1 MVIYTVSN
9 IENGTIEQ
17 TLDTV
22 FENSEISYRIDKN
35 VVYLSKSGKTAT
47 SSVQPVV
54 KGKVTDINGIPLI
67 GVSIK
72 AGTEGSV
79 TDTEGNYSIIIP
91 KGEILQFSYLGFI
104 SQSVKADK
112 DVINVIM
119 REDTEQ
125 LSEVVVTAALGI
137 KRSEKALSYNV
148 QQVSSEQLTTVKD
161 ANFVNALSGKVAGV
175 VINSSAVGTGGSV
188 RVVMRGMKSIEKNNA
203 VLTKVSE
210 EVAE

>member
-1 MVIYTVSN
+1 MTKNFLARLSRIAIIATLLVVPFLTLSAQINLPDSKMSLQEIAKRISAQSSYKFFYNDDIASVMITVSN

-72 AGTEGSV
+72 AGTEG
-79 TDTEGNYSIIIP
+79 
-91 KGEILQFSYLGFI
+91 
-104 SQSVKADK
+104 
-112 DVINVIM
+112 
-119 REDTEQ
+119 
-125 LSEVVVTAALGI
+125 
-137 KRSEKALSYNV
+137 
-148 QQVSSEQLTTVKD
+148 
-161 ANFVNALSGKVAGV
+161 
-175 VINSSAVGTGGSV
+175 
-188 RVVMRGMKSIEKNNA
+188 
-203 VLTKVSE
+203 
-210 EVAE
+210 